1 MFSSGQK
8 IFAIA
13 FIVVF
18 AITIAYQ
25 FYKDGKKNKVLFKG
39 TYWVLIAV
47 IAVMIGYVLLNK
59 AMS

>member
-8 IFAIA
+8 LFALV
-13 FIVVF
+13 FIIVFVVM
-18 AITIAYQ
+18 IGYQ
-25 FYKDGKKNKVLFKG
+25 FYKDSKKNKVLFKG

-47 IAVMIGYVLLNK
+47 IAAMIGYVLLNK

>member
-13 FIVVF
+13 FIIVF
-18 AITIAYQ
+18 AIGIGYQ
-25 FYKDGKKNKVLFKG
+25 FYKDNKKNKALFKG

-47 IAVMIGYVLLNK
+47 VAMMIGYVLLNK